1 MTPDEIDRILEK
13 SANRIPGPAEGGAAM
28 KRVEDAILKDLR
40 PVRPLAP
47 TWVFVLTFMG
57 VFAALSSSS
66 GTILGLHGIRAL
78 DVYQRALIFP
88 TLLAT
93 AWLAAAACSRE
104 MRPAAGLRLSWLAL
118 IFSVGAFFVVFSLI
132 FGNYSTQHLVPEG
145 IPCLV
150 AGLCVA
156 IPTGL
161 GIAWILRRGF
171 VLDWSAA
178 GMAAGALSGL
188 TGLAMLELHCQNLKA
203 IHVMVWHLAVVIVST
218 VLGFTIGRVA
228 DFFRRRGEVSR

>member
-13 SANRIPGPAEGGAAM
+13 SANRIPGPADGAAAM

-57 VFAALSSSS
+57 LFAALSSSS

-118 IFSVGAFFVVFSLI
+118 IFSVGVFFVLFSLI
-132 FGNYSTQHLVPEG
+132 FSNYSTRHLVPEG

-171 VLDWSAA
+171 VLNWSAA

-228 DFFRRRGEVSR
+228 DSFRRHGEVSR

>member
-1 MTPDEIDRILEK
+1 VGRSWACT
-13 SANRIPGPAEGGAAM
+13 
-28 KRVEDAILKDLR
+28 
-40 PVRPLAP
+40 
-47 TWVFVLTFMG
+47 
-57 VFAALSSSS
+57 
-66 GTILGLHGIRAL
+66 GIRAL
-78 DVYQRALIFP
+78 DLYQRALVFP
-88 TLLAT
+88 TLLAI

-118 IFSVGAFFVVFSLI
+118 IFPVGVFPVLFSLI
-132 FGNYSTQHLVPEG
+132 FQNYSTRHLVTEG

-171 VLDWSAA
+171 VLDWGGA

-188 TGLAMLELHCQNLKA
+188 TGLAMLELHCPNLKA

-228 DFFRRRGEVSR
+228 DIFRRRRAA